1 MIKHPAYNPNTFDSD
16 LAMWRLST
24 EADLHHF
31 RTICLPEPGMRL
43 HNPMTVAGWG
53 VSREGSSVLAT
64 VLQEVLGHVSRVSVT
79 CDVMQVTVP
88 VVSSSVCKAKL
99 GDYDITANMLCA
111 GGVKGQD
118 ACQASVTHER
128 SVVLSTT
135 CCRGT
140 AGGR

>member
-64 VLQEVLGHVSRVSVT
+64 VLQEVRCHVSRVSRVSVT
-79 CDVMQVTVP
+79 CQCHV
-88 VVSSSVCKAKL
+88 
-99 GDYDITANMLCA
+99 
-111 GGVKGQD
+111 
-118 ACQASVTHER
+118 
-128 SVVLSTT
+128 
-135 CCRGT
+135 
-140 AGGR
+140 

>member
-64 VLQEVLGHVSRVSVT
+64 VLQEVRWVTCVTCLTCHVCQCHVSRVV
-79 CDVMQVTVP
+79 
-88 VVSSSVCKAKL
+88 
-99 GDYDITANMLCA
+99 
-111 GGVKGQD
+111 
-118 ACQASVTHER
+118 
-128 SVVLSTT
+128 
-135 CCRGT
+135 
-140 AGGR
+140 

>member
-64 VLQEVLGHVSRVSVT
+64 VLQDS
-79 CDVMQVTVP
+79 
-88 VVSSSVCKAKL
+88 
-99 GDYDITANMLCA
+99 A
-111 GGVKGQD
+111 GALAAVY
-118 ACQASVTHER
+118 TP
-128 SVVLSTT
+128 LL
-135 CCRGT
+135 CCRT
-140 AGGR
+140 Q